1 MNIPNQNNELDEIS
15 NINENT
21 LGLIKEN
28 NLNFNLSYISQSE
41 NNTFHLES
49 NNASFYL
56 NLPIF
61 RTQEEQKNNNTIENE
76 KSPTEEK
83 ELYLIENLNNLR
95 ISPPKPFTILNKKR
109 RGRKKPEIKQNEI
122 NEKYND
128 YEKIH
133 DKYVIDNLLRKIQV
147 HYLNFIV
154 IFLNEILK
162 FLNFKLKFLNLAYN
176 FKRNIN
182 KNFVNS
188 LKDKTIGDIICTQIS
203 VKYKKYSPNINKN
216 IYDKTKWNHIL
227 KKIYSEN
234 YLLFFRKIYFKSER
248 IINLKEY
255 GLNQKFILSE
265 ESQMYKDLI
274 KNGDYVYKR
283 NLKDCV
289 NRYFLL
295 NSLFTTE

>member
-61 RTQEEQKNNNTIENE
+61 RTQEKQKNNNTIENE

-83 ELYLIENLNNLR
+83 ELYLIENPNNLR

-128 YEKIH
+128 YIKIH

-147 HYLNFIV
+147 HYLNFILV
-154 IFLNEILK
+154 F
-162 FLNFKLKFLNLAYN
+162 FK
-176 FKRNIN
+176 
-182 KNFVNS
+182 
-188 LKDKTIGDIICTQIS
+188 
-203 VKYKKYSPNINKN
+203 
-216 IYDKTKWNHIL
+216 
-227 KKIYSEN
+227 
-234 YLLFFRKIYFKSER
+234 
-248 IINLKEY
+248 
-255 GLNQKFILSE
+255 
-265 ESQMYKDLI
+265 
-274 KNGDYVYKR
+274 
-283 NLKDCV
+283 
-289 NRYFLL
+289 
-295 NSLFTTE
+295 